1 MPGKLVSS
9 CVYNILFI
17 LILFNLIL
25 LVQALLVFNEGSCC
39 ILVPHPSTRR
49 PDRLRSPFQVVRS
62 TVQLLQSTG
71 FIQRGNC
78 LVDSFHRQLQS
89 DFILLPLFLQFLT
102 PLWYPDQIEN
112 AVGFLA
118 SQVAMSYYGSGR
130 NSLDRFIP
138 NESVRRSQPRQ
149 SSPLV
154 HHDSTRCQACKDG
167 WCVASGVFA

>member
-62 TVQLLQSTG
+62 TVQLLQPTG
-71 FIQRGNC
+71 FIQRGNM
-78 LVDSFHRQLQS
+78 VDSFHPQLQS
-89 DFILLPLFLQFLT
+89 DFFIAFIFAVPDSALVSGPDRECCWFLCKPSHHVILRKRKK
-102 PLWYPDQIEN
+102 
-112 AVGFLA
+112 LA
-118 SQVAMSYYGSGR
+118 RSLHSQ
-130 NSLDRFIP
+130 
-138 NESVRRSQPRQ
+138 
-149 SSPLV
+149 
-154 HHDSTRCQACKDG
+154 
-167 WCVASGVFA
+167 